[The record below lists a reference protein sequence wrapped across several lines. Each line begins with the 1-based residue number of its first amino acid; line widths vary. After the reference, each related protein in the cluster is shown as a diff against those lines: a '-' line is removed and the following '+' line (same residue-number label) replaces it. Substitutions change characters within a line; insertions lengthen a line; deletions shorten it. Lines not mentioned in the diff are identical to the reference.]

1 MTCGIENLEEDAAGK
16 EIHFVVW
23 VHGLWGN
30 PGHLKY
36 FVEQLDEKYG
46 DQIHILNAKCNTSE
60 YTYDGIDIC
69 GERLTEE
76 IMEEYKILKDR
87 NYKVTKFSIIGY
99 SLGGLVSRYAIGAL
113 SDDGFFKEVEPWLFT
128 TFATPHLGIRR
139 EDDTTYN
146 KVFNWVSSRILS
158 KTGEQLQLVDE
169 YEDDKPLIHVLA
181 DPGKVF
187 YKALS
192 TFKYRK
198 LYANTYNDRTVPF
211 WTAAIVDVNP
221 FDNMDKLNITTNK
234 NWPSII
240 ESVQLKEEAS
250 TVDTMA
256 LAKSLPRYIIAGVA
270 APIVVPIWLTFALST
285 LTVQSARSRRRVQQ
299 IIDTRTREGKR
310 VTRMSQASPFSIVT
324 SDIEE
329 GSIEAA
335 MNIKGLFPSGS
346 TSPVTESA
354 GEILGKPTGDLYSMI
369 ESCNS
374 QSLLLLQAQKD
385 ALKHLNSLKWE
396 KHAVYIDTLNAHGA
410 IIVRNKRFYSTGKDV
425 VRHFVDNAFVI

>member
-1 MTCGIENLEEDAAGK
+1 MTRGIENLNEDAGGK

-30 PGHLKY
+30 PGHLEY
-36 FVEQLDEKYG
+36 FVEQLDEKHG

-60 YTYDGIDIC
+60 YTYDGVDIC

-76 IMEEYKILKDR
+76 IMGEYKVLKDR

-113 SDDGFFKEVEPWLFT
+113 YDDGFFKEVEPLLFT

-146 KVFNWVSSRILS
+146 KVFNWISSHLLS
-158 KTGEQLQLVDE
+158 KTGEQLQLIDK
-169 YEDDKPLIHVLA
+169 YEDGKPLIHVLA

-192 TFKYRK
+192 IFKYRK

-221 FDNMDKLNITTNK
+221 FDKMDKLNITIDK

-240 ESVQLKEEAS
+240 ESIQLKEESS
-250 TVDTMA
+250 TVDTMT
-256 LAKSLPRYIIAGVA
+256 LAKNVPRYIIAGVA

-285 LTVQSARSRRRVQQ
+285 LTVQSAISRRRVQQ
-299 IIDTRTREGKR
+299 IINTRTREGKHVAR
-310 VTRMSQASPFSIVT
+310 VSEASPFSIVA

-335 MNIKGLFPSGS
+335 MNIKSLFPSGP
-346 TSPVTESA
+346 TSPITESA
-354 GEILGKPTGDLYSMI
+354 GETLGKPTGDFSNMI
-369 ESCNS
+369 ESCNC
-374 QSLLLLQAQKD
+374 QPLLLLQAQKD
-385 ALKHLNSLKWE
+385 ALKHLNNLKWE
-396 KHAVYIDTLNAHGA
+396 KHSVYIDTLNAHGA
-410 IIVRNKRFYSTGKDV
+410 IVVRNKRFYSTGKDV
-425 VRHFVDNAFVI
+425 VRHFVDKVFVT